1 MFDYTGSANKQDRY
15 LRDGGPAI
23 SRHAMRMQDD
33 PLYAHRYN
41 ESLISAAAAETA
53 AKQREIN
60 RDAFYAARAEN
71 ERLAEVE
78 GRILHPRNHNHINI
92 HD

>member
-1 MFDYTGSANKQDRY
+1 MFDYTSAANKQDRY

-23 SRHAMRMQDD
+23 SSHAMRMQDD
-33 PLYAHRYN
+33 PIYAHHYN
-41 ESLISAAAAETA
+41 ESLISAAAAEMD

-78 GRILHPRNHNHINI
+78 GRILHPRQKNSINI